1 MTRVIFLFIL
11 QEKCRAEVFI
21 GKHGRSV
28 SCCGWN
34 HWWGVRERKVYP
46 TRIVNMSSFWSFC
59 LIFIGKMMIG
69 ISIIKI
75 KKCLV
80 CKMPWSHKQSQ
91 SCLYRTLP
99 LLVVFPVARVILESD
114 PQQVLQKVNYR
125 VRFLSVIPQNLLYQ
139 YNHWKFKQKTSVLDC
154 RNTNQCRCLV
164 WLERLHQDLL

>member
-1 MTRVIFLFIL
+1 MRSKVTCLMTSVICLFIL
-11 QEKCRAEVFI
+11 QEKCGAEVFT

-46 TRIVNMSSFWSFC
+46 TRIVNMSPFWSFC

-69 ISIIKI
+69 ISIIKL

-80 CKMPWSHKQSQ
+80 CKMPRSHKQSQ

-99 LLVVFPVARVILESD
+99 LLVVFSCCQGDSGEWSTAGPTEG
-114 PQQVLQKVNYR
+114 QLQGKI
-125 VRFLSVIPQNLLYQ
+125 SVSYSPKPIV
-139 YNHWKFKQKTSVLDC
+139 SV
-154 RNTNQCRCLV
+154 
-164 WLERLHQDLL
+164 